1 MKKNKLPIID
11 KKNFPY
17 TLVMVYW
24 EDIVGDA
31 SWADITDIKKSKTA
45 VCCSFGWLVTH
56 NSKTTVVM
64 ADFIFEDSSKI
75 KQGGGYTTIPTKNV
89 LSIKK
94 IKLQERPMAR
104 KKKTRTVSDVI
115 EDIRELHEKEED
127 LLMELEDL
135 TEESDI
141 DEGEE

>member
-1 MKKNKLPIID
+1 MPRKKIKKLPEIN

-45 VCCSFGWLVTH
+45 ICCSFGWLVTH
-56 NSKTTVVM
+56 NSKITVVM

-94 IKLQERPMAR
+94 IKL
-104 KKKTRTVSDVI
+104 
-115 EDIRELHEKEED
+115 
-127 LLMELEDL
+127 
-135 TEESDI
+135 
-141 DEGEE
+141 